1 MPERRRSNRETD
13 SGGGR
18 PQSAVEDLRPPAPE
32 DSALVPGGSAMRTT
46 AFLAALA
53 SGLAALSLPAG
64 RPEEPA
70 ERAWISDIAAAT
82 GLARQRGKPLFVVFR

>member
-1 MPERRRSNRETD
+1 
-13 SGGGR
+13 
-18 PQSAVEDLRPPAPE
+18 
-32 DSALVPGGSAMRTT
+32 MRTT

-53 SGLAALSLPAG
+53 SGLAALSLPAGRPEEGSGGRAGTASWFPLSLAAG